1 MNKLQPKSLI
11 EVDGPYIHGGGF
23 PAVNGNKK
31 KNKYITNYLFYNFM
45 YLH

>member
-31 KNKYITNYLFYNFM
+31 RINIL
-45 YLH
+45 